1 MSLYDFGTGGFDL
14 EFRIS
19 SLSTGQQVIVCSKV
33 AVTAD
38 DAATPS
44 TAKSY
49 IVIDRPDASSYDFI
63 VKDKNNVAVDAFRTT
78 YAALGVVRVVFH
90 NQFCSVYV
98 DHKWVYTFAF
108 ATVYHPED
116 PVVGLKT
123 NGASITVYDIRLK
136 ELADWREAIFLDLET
151 STKNAISSAIL
162 QRPVEIYPNYEGKLR
177 FVYNP
182 SRETISL
189 ENIRSHRRVESADV
203 PMGCSDALV
212 SFTYVTVVNDLLYAK
227 NVGFTSR
234 FYRLPDLDNGAVMAA
249 RVLQERARES
259 RISHALTCRIDPR
272 VEVGDIVQV
281 SETLSGTGTLVSHD
295 IIVESANFQISEGKQ
310 SMSIQGRD
318 ENE

>member
-1 MSLYDFGTGGFDL
+1 
-14 EFRIS
+14 
-19 SLSTGQQVIVCSKV
+19 
-33 AVTAD
+33 
-38 DAATPS
+38 
-44 TAKSY
+44 
-49 IVIDRPDASSYDFI
+49 
-63 VKDKNNVAVDAFRTT
+63 
-78 YAALGVVRVVFH
+78 
-90 NQFCSVYV
+90 
-98 DHKWVYTFAF
+98 
-108 ATVYHPED
+108 
-116 PVVGLKT
+116 
-123 NGASITVYDIRLK
+123 
-136 ELADWREAIFLDLET
+136 
-151 STKNAISSAIL
+151 
-162 QRPVEIYPNYEGKLR
+162 
-177 FVYNP
+177 
-182 SRETISL
+182 
-189 ENIRSHRRVESADV
+189 
-203 PMGCSDALV
+203 MGCSDALV